1 MMTANPKIEA
11 LRRRVSALESPGQGR
26 DDARVPFGLQ
36 AADLA
41 AGGGLA
47 LGRMHE
53 FTGWSAQALAIFM
66 AGRCDGAI
74 LWCARMHGDHTLYA
88 PGFAALGCDARRLVV
103 AECSS
108 ATDALWAAEEG
119 LRSGAAGAVVI
130 EGNRPLD
137 LASARRLQ
145 LAAEEGGALGLIVS
159 AGEDALFPAA
169 ATRWHIAPEPGGR
182 LRLELTRSRTGL
194 TGAWSITLPSE
205 GPSPQHSSLSSH
217 VSPEFRASEISGIQG
232 GGSEAN
238 SSGSRLS
245 LRSAGM
251 TRKEGTLGMTDE
263 GGEEGRDVGDRMVA
277 GRI

>member
-1 MMTANPKIEA
+1 MTANPKIEA

-26 DDARVPFGLQ
+26 DDARVPFGFQ

-66 AGRCDGAI
+66 AGRCNGAI

-130 EGNRPLD
+130 EGSRPPAIGQD
-137 LASARRLQ
+137 GTVFPDARLARGNPALQ
-145 LAAEEGGALGLIVS
+145 VAEEAAEIAIG
-159 AGEDALFPAA
+159 DAVENDQQQFVV
-169 ATRWHIAPEPGGR
+169 H
-182 LRLELTRSRTGL
+182 
-194 TGAWSITLPSE
+194 
-205 GPSPQHSSLSSH
+205 
-217 VSPEFRASEISGIQG
+217 
-232 GGSEAN
+232 
-238 SSGSRLS
+238 
-245 LRSAGM
+245 
-251 TRKEGTLGMTDE
+251 GTLWETSVICG
-263 GGEEGRDVGDRMVA
+263 A
-277 GRI
+277 GAVRAQHFTERLTAGQRIRR